1 MIEVLE
7 TRWEKTAA
15 ALSLS
20 GTISQKLFAEIV
32 KRHSERHRHYHGSSH
47 LKALFTV
54 LDPVW
59 KDISEPVRI
68 ELAIWYHDIIY
79 KPLRNDNEEK
89 SAALAA
95 SRLSGA
101 GVDPGLAARLARLIQ
116 ATAHHTDGGA
126 DHDDA
131 LFLDAD
137 FSILGAPADVY
148 DRYAEAIRK
157 EYRWVPRPMYDSGRA
172 KFLAHALEQDRTF
185 HTDHFETI
193 FGAQARKNMARE
205 LASIG

>member
-1 MIEVLE
+1 MIEALE
-7 TRWEKTAA
+7 PRWEKTAA

-20 GTISQKLFAEIV
+20 GPRSQKMFAEIV
-32 KRHSERHRHYHGSSH
+32 KRHSERHRRYHGLSH

-101 GVDPGLAARLARLIQ
+101 GVDPGLVARVARLIQ
-116 ATAHHTDGGA
+116 ATADHPGGGA

-137 FSILGAPADVY
+137 FSILGAPPDIYNAY
-148 DRYAEAIRK
+148 IEGIRK
-157 EYRWVPRPMYDSGRA
+157 EYRLVPGPMFNSGRS
-172 KFLAHALEQDRTF
+172 KFLEHALEQNRIF

-193 FGAQARKNMARE
+193 FGTQARKNMARE